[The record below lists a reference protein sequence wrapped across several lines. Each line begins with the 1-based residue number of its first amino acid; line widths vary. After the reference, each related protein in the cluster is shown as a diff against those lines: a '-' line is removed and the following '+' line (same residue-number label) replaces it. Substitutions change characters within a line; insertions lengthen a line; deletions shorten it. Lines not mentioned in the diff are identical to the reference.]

1 MFNKHGLGK
10 TGDYLRV
17 GENVQDQ
24 ELNKQEAMIASLS
37 RQLNTLKVWFT
48 VLAMIVV
55 FALTTFGRVYVD
67 VFSFYESSLEKF
79 HTLSLDIRDLN
90 SVLEEQQE
98 YFEGI
103 FAESGQIPQQSEE

>member
-1 MFNKHGLGK
+1 M
-10 TGDYLRV
+10 
-17 GENVQDQ
+17 QDQ
-24 ELNKQEAMIASLS
+24 ELKKQEAMIASLS

-48 VLAMIVV
+48 VLVMVVV

-90 SVLEEQQE
+90 SVLEEQMECIQKIDE
-98 YFEGI
+98 IGR
-103 FAESGQIPQQSEE
+103 Q